1 VISVVSYAVRSP
13 IELNIFNKRRRL
25 KMSKLALNGGTPVRS
40 AADKPLEEPWPETRP
55 EDFEA
60 VKRVFD
66 SGEFL
71 GIHHPEI
78 EALEKEL
85 SEYFGVE
92 YCLAMAN
99 GTSSLHAAVAAAG
112 CQPGDEVIV
121 PALTF
126 LASASAV
133 LHHVCIPVFA
143 DIDPNTF
150 NIDPKSVESKITNR
164 TRAIMAVDLH
174 GLPADYDELRK
185 IADKHNLVI
194 IEDAAHA
201 MGAVYKGRK
210 AGNLADV
217 AGTSLMPVKQLA
229 TCGEGGIFF
238 TNRADFYNRAS
249 MVRSFGEVIQKGKAR
264 AYNAFTLGWNY
275 RINPVQAAYLRSQ
288 LKRLD
293 HYTELFSTNGNYL
306 SDGLRELPGII
317 PPYIPEGS
325 THVYHMHRIK
335 FDPVKAGLDVHPGRF
350 AKAVEEAMAAEGL
363 TLRLYQNAPIP
374 GQAMFRLKEGFGNG
388 IPWSLTGANDIN
400 YDVEDYPVTLEVL
413 ETTRCIGKNGSAG
426 TWYFRNR
433 DTMDLYL
440 EGFRK
445 LWDNLDELAAYANRM
460 EYKPPWSILAPS
472 TRGTWVVVSPTKQ

>member
-1 VISVVSYAVRSP
+1 MPR
-13 IELNIFNKRRRL
+13 
-25 KMSKLALNGGTPVRS
+25 LALFGGAPVRS
-40 AADKPLEEPWPETRP
+40 LSDQPLEDPWPETTP

-66 SGEFL
+66 SGQFL

-78 EALEKEL
+78 EALEEEL
-85 SEYFGVE
+85 SQYFGVE
-92 YCLAMAN
+92 YCLAMGS
-99 GTSSLHAAVAAAG
+99 GTASLHAAVAAAG

-126 LASASAV
+126 LASASAI
-133 LHHVCIPVFA
+133 LHHVGIPVFA
-143 DIDPNTF
+143 DIDPRTF
-150 NIDPKSVESKITNR
+150 NIDPRSVEEKITNR

-174 GLPADYDELRK
+174 GLPADYDALRA
-185 IADKHNLVI
+185 IADKYNLVL

-201 MGAVYKGRK
+201 MGATYKGRK

-238 TNRADFYNRAS
+238 TNREDYYNRAS

-264 AYNAFTLGWNY
+264 AYNAYTLGWNY
-275 RINPVQAAYLRSQ
+275 RINPIQAAYLRSQ

-293 HYTELFSTNGNYL
+293 HNSELFMSNGAYL
-306 SDGLRELPGII
+306 SRGLAELPGII

-325 THVYHMHRIK
+325 THVYHMYRIK
-335 FDPVKAGLDVHPGRF
+335 FDPTAAGLDLHPGRF

-363 TLRLYQNAPIP
+363 PLRLYQNAPVP

-388 IPWSLTGANDIN
+388 VPWSLPGTNPIEYDI
-400 YDVEDYPVTLEVL
+400 EDYPVTLEVL

-426 TWYFRNR
+426 PFYFRNR
-433 DTMDLYL
+433 KTMDLYL

-445 LWDNLDELAAYANRM
+445 LWENLHDLAAYAAKM
-460 EYKPPWSILAPS
+460 DYEPPWTVLAPS
-472 TRGTWVVVSPTKQ
+472 TRGTWVVVTPSQQKEAS